1 MKFSQLIL
9 NITREIFPFK
19 NHAENEAGRLVPDF
33 VLLFNKASYE
43 VKTRGLQL
51 CFNMFR

>member
-19 NHAENEAGRLVPDF
+19 NHAEHEAGRLVPDF

-43 VKTRGLQL
+43 VKTSGLQL